1 MSAAAI
7 RRLTDNELSSALDR
21 IIDRDEKYVV
31 VKALV
36 RRDGPADV
44 SFILAVVKEQKRREK
59 EETPADYLDLLLKY
73 PETTLDNYTKNSRI
87 CSTMFFISSL
97 VKGGS

>member
-1 MSAAAI
+1 MSTPI
-7 RRLTDNELSSALDR
+7 KRLTDNELTSALDR
-21 IIDRDEKYVV
+21 IVDRDEKYAI

-36 RRDGPADV
+36 RRDGSADV

-73 PETTLDNYTKNSRI
+73 PETTLDNYTKNSN
-87 CSTMFFISSL
+87 T
-97 VKGGS
+97 KTEATK